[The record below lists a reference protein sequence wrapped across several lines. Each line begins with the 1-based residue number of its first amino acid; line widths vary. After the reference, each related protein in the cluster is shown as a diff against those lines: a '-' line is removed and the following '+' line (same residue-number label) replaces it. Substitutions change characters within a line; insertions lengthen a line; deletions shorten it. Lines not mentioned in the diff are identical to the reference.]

1 MKKLIPALV
10 LLLVSAIVLS
20 TSSYAWF
27 SMNRTVQATG
37 ISLTA
42 AAPTNLVISS
52 TGSTYAASASTDENY
67 LGKLFPAST
76 ADGKDFWAIDDGNV
90 IAGGKGGP
98 AEAGTIF
105 KKEKVEIM
113 VQGDDKATGYYVDFD
128 FYFKATA
135 ADETPLNIGVKKIT
149 VNSGPDSDS
158 LGNAVRIAIIPVD
171 ENGDP
176 DYSQVTIYAFDDGED
191 VEPIESVDETGVF
204 EKSDT
209 DPRQKPVG
217 EGDDKVYT
225 TTAFTV
231 TPSTDIEDATPTRVI
246 IRVWI
251 EGEHSDC
258 VNANALDELAVQVDF
273 YVIEEEE

>member
-52 TGSTYAASASTDENY
+52 TGSTYAASASTDKNY

-113 VQGDDKATGYYVDFD
+113 AQGDDKATGYYVDFD

-149 VNSGPDSDS
+149 VNSGPDSGS

-176 DYSQVTIYAFDDGED
+176 DYSRVTIYAFDDGED

-204 EKSDT
+204 KKSAT

-231 TPSTDIEDATPTRVI
+231 TPSTYIEDATPTEVI

-251 EGEHSDC
+251 EGEHPDC

>member
-52 TGSTYAASASTDENY
+52 TGSTYAASALTDENY

-76 ADGKDFWAIDDGNV
+76 ANGKDFWAIDDGNV
-90 IAGGKGGP
+90 IDGGKGGP

-105 KKEKVEIM
+105 KKEKVGIM
-113 VQGDDKATGYYVDFD
+113 APGEEKATGYYVDFD

-149 VNSGPDSDS
+149 VNSGTDSGS
-158 LGNAVRIAIIPVD
+158 LGNAVRIAIIPV

-176 DYSQVTIYAFDDGED
+176 DYSRVTIYAFDDGQD
-191 VEPIESVDETGVF
+191 VKPIESVNETGVF
-204 EKSDT
+204 GKSVT
-209 DPRQKPVG
+209 DPRQEPVV

-225 TTAFTV
+225 TTAFEV
-231 TPSTDIEDATPTRVI
+231 TPSTNIENATPTRVI

-251 EGEHSDC
+251 EGEHPDC
-258 VNANALDELAVQVDF
+258 VNANALDELDVQVDF